1 MYDVIIGHYGED
13 KNIPN
18 GVKNYRIEL
27 KLCTLV
33 EDC

>member
-13 KNIPN
+13 KNIRF
-18 GVKNYRIEL
+18 GVQKYRIEL

-33 EDC
+33 EYH